1 MYVIMKRK
9 KGVFMKKGLGILK
22 LIACVAV
29 AVIAAV
35 YYYIQLPAINIHS
48 PGFWKFII
56 FIMIIATMAVWIMNH
71 DKSKEGRQFVNKM
84 AAKDYIFDFKT
95 RSGALIFK
103 LVGGVTILLVV
114 IYFVGNILSSPII
127 NASKYQKLL
136 TVETR
141 NFTDDIKE
149 VSYDKIPLLDKD
161 SASII
166 GTRVMGTMVDM
177 VSQYEVDD
185 MYSQI
190 NYKEKPVR
198 VTPLR
203 YGNLIKW
210 FTNHRNGIPAYI
222 RIDMTT
228 QEAECVRLSE
238 GIKYSESDHFSRY
251 IYRHLRFAYP
261 TYIFDDINF
270 EIDDNGTPYW
280 VCPVKKYNIGLFGG
294 QTVGRVV
301 LCNAI
306 TGEMTDYD
314 VKDVP
319 TWVDKVYSAELLIDL
334 YDYNGSLK
342 HGFINSVLSQK
353 DCLKTTDGYNYIAL
367 EDDVWVYTGIT
378 SVGQDNSNV
387 GFVLMNQRTM
397 ETRYYE
403 VSGAEEYSAMDSA
416 KGRVQNL
423 GYTATF
429 PLIINVSS
437 QPTYFMALKD
447 GAGLVKSYAMLNIE
461 KYQNV
466 AIGDSVLQCESNY
479 IQLLKDNG
487 IVDETQTEIVDTKNI
502 QGVITKIMPVV
513 VDGNS
518 HMYFMLEGSS
528 SIYDADV
535 SKYVDI
541 IRYEAGM
548 NISIQ
553 YTESTEEKALNTVT
567 GIVSQIAGKN

>member
-1 MYVIMKRK
+1 
-9 KGVFMKKGLGILK
+9 MKKGLKGLK
-22 LIACVAV
+22 AV
-29 AVIAAV
+29 AFVVVAAIAAL
-35 YYYIQLPAINIHS
+35 YYYIELPAINIHS
-48 PGFWKFII
+48 PGFWKFVI
-56 FIMIIATMAVWIMNH
+56 FVMLIVTVEVWLMNH
-71 DKSKEGRQFVNKM
+71 RKAAGGGRYRGNISAKEF
-84 AAKDYIFDFKT
+84 FSDFKT
-95 RSGALIFK
+95 QAGSVLFK
-103 LVGGVTILLVV
+103 IAFVCTVILVV
-114 IYFVGNILSSPII
+114 LYVAGNILSSPVI
-127 NASKYQKLL
+127 NASKYQQLL
-136 TVETR
+136 KVETR

-210 FTNHRNGIPAYI
+210 FTNHKNGIPAYI

-228 QEAECVRLSE
+228 QEAECVRLTE
-238 GIKYSESDHFSRY
+238 GIKYSKSDHFSRY

-301 LCNAI
+301 LCNAV
-306 TGEMTDYD
+306 TGEMTDYSVD
-314 VKDVP
+314 EVP

-429 PLIINVSS
+429 PLIINISG

-479 IQLLKDNG
+479 IKLLKDNG
-487 IVDETQTEIVDTKNI
+487 IVEEQQPEVKETKKVKDII
-502 QGVITKIMPVV
+502 SKIMPVV
-513 VDGNS
+513 IDGNT
-518 HMYFMLEGSS
+518 HMYIMLSQS
-528 SIYDADV
+528 DSIYDVDV

-541 IRYEAGM
+541 IRYSEGM
-548 NISIQ
+548 EITLE
-553 YTESTEEKALNTVT
+553 YTMDYQLNEVV
-567 GIVSQIAGKN
+567 GIIK

>member
-1 MYVIMKRK
+1 
-9 KGVFMKKGLGILK
+9 MKKGLGILK

-48 PGFWKFII
+48 LGFWKFII

>member
-1 MYVIMKRK
+1 
-9 KGVFMKKGLGILK
+9 MKKGLGILK

-48 PGFWKFII
+48 LGFWKFII

-136 TVETR
+136 TVGTR

>member
-1 MYVIMKRK
+1 
-9 KGVFMKKGLGILK
+9 MKKGLGILK

-84 AAKDYIFDFKT
+84 AAKDYRFDFKT

>member
-1 MYVIMKRK
+1 
-9 KGVFMKKGLGILK
+9 MKKGLKGLK
-22 LIACVAV
+22 AV
-29 AVIAAV
+29 AFVVVAAIAAL
-35 YYYIQLPAINIHS
+35 YYYIELPAINIHS

-56 FIMIIATMAVWIMNH
+56 FVMLIVTVEVWLMNH
-71 DKSKEGRQFVNKM
+71 RKAAGGGRYRGNISAKEF
-84 AAKDYIFDFKT
+84 FSDFKT
-95 RSGALIFK
+95 QAGSVLFK
-103 LVGGVTILLVV
+103 TAFVCTVILVV
-114 IYFVGNILSSPII
+114 LYVAGNILSSPVI
-127 NASKYQKLL
+127 NASKYQQLL
-136 TVETR
+136 KVETR

-210 FTNHRNGIPAYI
+210 FTNHNNGIPAYI

-228 QEAECVRLSE
+228 QEAECVRLTE
-238 GIKYSESDHFSRY
+238 GIKYSKSDHYSRY

-301 LCNAI
+301 LCNAV
-306 TGEMTDYD
+306 TGEMTDYSVD
-314 VKDVP
+314 EVP
-319 TWVDKVYSAELLIDL
+319 TWVDKVYSAELLINL

-429 PLIINVSS
+429 PLIINISG

-479 IQLLKDNG
+479 IKLLKDNG
-487 IVDETQTEIVDTKNI
+487 IVEEQQPEVKETKKVKDII
-502 QGVITKIMPVV
+502 SKIMPVV
-513 VDGNS
+513 IDGNT
-518 HMYFMLEGSS
+518 HMYIMLSQND
-528 SIYDADV
+528 SIYDVDV

-541 IRYEAGM
+541 IKYSEGM
-548 NISIQ
+548 EITLE
-553 YTESTEEKALNTVT
+553 YTMDSQLNKVV
-567 GIVSQIAGKN
+567 GIIK

>member
-1 MYVIMKRK
+1 MQAGIIKIGRRLVL
-9 KGVFMKKGLGILK
+9 KKGLKGLK
-22 LIACVAV
+22 AV
-29 AVIAAV
+29 AFVVVAAIAAL
-35 YYYIQLPAINIHS
+35 YYYIELPAINIHS

-56 FIMIIATMAVWIMNH
+56 FVMLIVTVEVWLMNH
-71 DKSKEGRQFVNKM
+71 RKAAGGGRYRGNISAKEF
-84 AAKDYIFDFKT
+84 FSDFKT
-95 RSGALIFK
+95 RAGSVLFK
-103 LVGGVTILLVV
+103 TAFVCTVILVV
-114 IYFVGNILSSPII
+114 LYVAGNILSSPVI
-127 NASKYQKLL
+127 NASKYQQLL
-136 TVETR
+136 KVETR

-210 FTNHRNGIPAYI
+210 FTNHKNGIPAYI

-228 QEAECVRLSE
+228 QEAECVRLTE
-238 GIKYSESDHFSRY
+238 GIKYSKSDHFSRY

-301 LCNAI
+301 LCNAV
-306 TGEMTDYD
+306 TGEMTDYSVD
-314 VKDVP
+314 EVP

-429 PLIINVSS
+429 PLIINISG

-479 IQLLKDNG
+479 IKLLKDNG
-487 IVDETQTEIVDTKNI
+487 IVEEQQPEVKETKKVKDII
-502 QGVITKIMPVV
+502 SKIMPVV
-513 VDGNS
+513 IDGNT
-518 HMYFMLEGSS
+518 HMYIMLSQND
-528 SIYDADV
+528 SIYDVDV

-541 IRYEAGM
+541 IKYSEGM
-548 NISIQ
+548 EITLE
-553 YTESTEEKALNTVT
+553 YTMDSQLNKVV
-567 GIVSQIAGKN
+567 GIIK

>member
-1 MYVIMKRK
+1 
-9 KGVFMKKGLGILK
+9 MKKGLKGLK
-22 LIACVAV
+22 AV
-29 AVIAAV
+29 AFVVVAAIAAL
-35 YYYIQLPAINIHS
+35 YYYIELPAINIHS

-56 FIMIIATMAVWIMNH
+56 FVMLIVTVEVWLMNH
-71 DKSKEGRQFVNKM
+71 RKAAGGGRYRGNISAKEF
-84 AAKDYIFDFKT
+84 FSDFKT
-95 RSGALIFK
+95 QAGSVLFK
-103 LVGGVTILLVV
+103 TAFVCTVILVV
-114 IYFVGNILSSPII
+114 LYVAGNILSSPVI
-127 NASKYQKLL
+127 NASKYQQLL
-136 TVETR
+136 KVETR

-210 FTNHRNGIPAYI
+210 FTNHKNGIPAYI

-228 QEAECVRLSE
+228 QEAECVRLTE
-238 GIKYSESDHFSRY
+238 GIKYSKSDHFSRY

-301 LCNAI
+301 LCNAV
-306 TGEMTDYD
+306 TGEMTDYSVD
-314 VKDVP
+314 EVP
-319 TWVDKVYSAELLIDL
+319 TWVDKVYSAELLINL

-429 PLIINVSS
+429 PLIINISG

-479 IQLLKDNG
+479 IKLLKDNG
-487 IVDETQTEIVDTKNI
+487 IVEEQQPEVKETKKVKDII
-502 QGVITKIMPVV
+502 SKIMPVV
-513 VDGNS
+513 IDGNT
-518 HMYFMLEGSS
+518 HMYIMLSQS
-528 SIYDADV
+528 DNIYDVDV

-541 IRYEAGM
+541 IKYSEGM
-548 NISIQ
+548 EITLE
-553 YTESTEEKALNTVT
+553 YTMDSQLNKVV
-567 GIVSQIAGKN
+567 GIIK

>member
-1 MYVIMKRK
+1 MQAGIIKIGRRLVL
-9 KGVFMKKGLGILK
+9 KKGLKGLK
-22 LIACVAV
+22 AV
-29 AVIAAV
+29 AFVVVAAIAAL
-35 YYYIQLPAINIHS
+35 YYYIELPAINIHS

-56 FIMIIATMAVWIMNH
+56 FVMLIVTVEVWLMNH
-71 DKSKEGRQFVNKM
+71 RKAAGGGRYRGNISAKEF
-84 AAKDYIFDFKT
+84 FSDFKT
-95 RSGALIFK
+95 QAGSVLFK
-103 LVGGVTILLVV
+103 IAFVCTVILVV
-114 IYFVGNILSSPII
+114 LYVAGNILSSPVI
-127 NASKYQKLL
+127 NASKYQQLL
-136 TVETR
+136 KVETR

-210 FTNHRNGIPAYI
+210 FTNHKNGIPAYI

-228 QEAECVRLSE
+228 QEAECVRLTE
-238 GIKYSESDHFSRY
+238 GIKYSKSDHFSRY

-301 LCNAI
+301 LCNAV
-306 TGEMTDYD
+306 TGEMTDYSVD
-314 VKDVP
+314 EVP
-319 TWVDKVYSAELLIDL
+319 TWVDKVYSAELLINL

-429 PLIINVSS
+429 PLIINISG

-479 IQLLKDNG
+479 IKLLKDNG
-487 IVDETQTEIVDTKNI
+487 IVEEQQPEVKETKKVKDII
-502 QGVITKIMPVV
+502 SKIMPVV
-513 VDGNS
+513 IDGNT
-518 HMYFMLEGSS
+518 HMYIMLSQS
-528 SIYDADV
+528 DSIYDVDV

-541 IRYEAGM
+541 IRYSEGM
-548 NISIQ
+548 EIMLE
-553 YTESTEEKALNTVT
+553 YTMDYQLNEVV
-567 GIVSQIAGKN
+567 GIIK

>member
-1 MYVIMKRK
+1 
-9 KGVFMKKGLGILK
+9 MKKGLGILK

-56 FIMIIATMAVWIMNH
+56 FIMIIATMVVWIMNH

-306 TGEMTDYD
+306 TGEMTDYE

-479 IQLLKDNG
+479 IQLLEDNG

>member
-1 MYVIMKRK
+1 
-9 KGVFMKKGLGILK
+9 MKKGLKGLK
-22 LIACVAV
+22 AV
-29 AVIAAV
+29 AFVVVAAIAAL
-35 YYYIQLPAINIHS
+35 YYYIELPAINIHS

-56 FIMIIATMAVWIMNH
+56 FVMLIVTVEVWLMNH
-71 DKSKEGRQFVNKM
+71 RKAAGGGRYRGNISAKEF
-84 AAKDYIFDFKT
+84 FSDFKT
-95 RSGALIFK
+95 QAGSVLFK
-103 LVGGVTILLVV
+103 TAFVCTVILVV
-114 IYFVGNILSSPII
+114 LYVAGNILSSPVI
-127 NASKYQKLL
+127 NASKYQQLL
-136 TVETR
+136 KVETR

-185 MYSQI
+185 IYSQI

-210 FTNHRNGIPAYI
+210 FTNHKNGIPAYI

-228 QEAECVRLSE
+228 QEAECVRLTE
-238 GIKYSESDHFSRY
+238 GIKYSKSDHFSRY

-301 LCNAI
+301 LCNAV
-306 TGEMTDYD
+306 TGEMTDYSVD
-314 VKDVP
+314 EVP
-319 TWVDKVYSAELLIDL
+319 TWVDKVYSAELLIGL

-429 PLIINVSS
+429 PLIINISG

-479 IQLLKDNG
+479 IKLLKDNG
-487 IVDETQTEIVDTKNI
+487 IVEEQQPEVKETKKVKDII
-502 QGVITKIMPVV
+502 SKIMPVV
-513 VDGNS
+513 IDGNT
-518 HMYFMLEGSS
+518 HMYIMLSQS
-528 SIYDADV
+528 DSIYDVDV

-541 IRYEAGM
+541 IKYSEGM
-548 NISIQ
+548 EITLE
-553 YTESTEEKALNTVT
+553 YTMDSQLNKVV
-567 GIVSQIAGKN
+567 GIIK

>member
-1 MYVIMKRK
+1 
-9 KGVFMKKGLGILK
+9 MKKGLGILK

-29 AVIAAV
+29 AVIVAV

-210 FTNHRNGIPAYI
+210 FTNHSNGIPAYI

>member
-1 MYVIMKRK
+1 
-9 KGVFMKKGLGILK
+9 MKKGLGILK

-149 VSYDKIPLLDKD
+149 VSYDKIQLLDKD

>member
-1 MYVIMKRK
+1 
-9 KGVFMKKGLGILK
+9 MKKGLGILK

-48 PGFWKFII
+48 LGFWKFII

-103 LVGGVTILLVV
+103 LVGGITILLVV

>member
-1 MYVIMKRK
+1 
-9 KGVFMKKGLGILK
+9 MKKGLGILK

-378 SVGQDNSNV
+378 SVGRDNSNV

-403 VSGAEEYSAMDSA
+403 VSGAEEYSDMDSA

>member
-1 MYVIMKRK
+1 
-9 KGVFMKKGLGILK
+9 MKKGLGILK

-280 VCPVKKYNIGLFGG
+280 VCLVKKYNIGLFGG

>member
-1 MYVIMKRK
+1 MQAGIIKIGRRLVL
-9 KGVFMKKGLGILK
+9 KKGLKGLK
-22 LIACVAV
+22 AV
-29 AVIAAV
+29 AFVVVAAIAAL
-35 YYYIQLPAINIHS
+35 YYYIELPAINIHS

-56 FIMIIATMAVWIMNH
+56 FVMLILTVEVWLMNH
-71 DKSKEGRQFVNKM
+71 RKAAGGGRYRGNISAKEF
-84 AAKDYIFDFKT
+84 FSDFKT
-95 RSGALIFK
+95 QAGSVLFK
-103 LVGGVTILLVV
+103 TAFVCTVILVV
-114 IYFVGNILSSPII
+114 LYVVGNILSSPVI
-127 NASKYQKLL
+127 NASKYQQLL
-136 TVETR
+136 KVETR

-210 FTNHRNGIPAYI
+210 FTNHKNGIPAYI

-228 QEAECVRLSE
+228 QEAECVRLTE
-238 GIKYSESDHFSRY
+238 GIKYSKSDHFSRY

-301 LCNAI
+301 LCNAV
-306 TGEMTDYD
+306 TGEMTDYSVD
-314 VKDVP
+314 EVP
-319 TWVDKVYSAELLIDL
+319 TWVDKVYSAELLINL

-429 PLIINVSS
+429 PLIINISG

-479 IQLLKDNG
+479 IKLLKDNG
-487 IVDETQTEIVDTKNI
+487 IVEEQQPEVKETKKVKDII
-502 QGVITKIMPVV
+502 SKIMPVV
-513 VDGNS
+513 IDGNT
-518 HMYFMLEGSS
+518 HMYIMLSQND
-528 SIYDADV
+528 SIYDVDV

-541 IRYEAGM
+541 IKYSEGM
-548 NISIQ
+548 EITLE
-553 YTESTEEKALNTVT
+553 YTMDSQLNKVV
-567 GIVSQIAGKN
+567 GIIK

>member
-1 MYVIMKRK
+1 
-9 KGVFMKKGLGILK
+9 MKKGLGILK

-136 TVETR
+136 TIETR

>member
-1 MYVIMKRK
+1 MQAGIIKIGRRLVL
-9 KGVFMKKGLGILK
+9 KKGLKGLK
-22 LIACVAV
+22 AVAFVVVAV
-29 AVIAAV
+29 VAAL
-35 YYYIQLPAINIHS
+35 YYYIELPAINIHS

-56 FIMIIATMAVWIMNH
+56 FVMLIVIVEVWLMNH
-71 DKSKEGRQFVNKM
+71 RKAAGGGRYRGNISAKEF
-84 AAKDYIFDFKT
+84 FSDFKT
-95 RSGALIFK
+95 QAGSVLFK
-103 LVGGVTILLVV
+103 TAFVCTVIIVV
-114 IYFVGNILSSPII
+114 LYVVGNILSSPVI
-127 NASKYQKLL
+127 NASKYQQLL
-136 TVETR
+136 KVETR

-210 FTNHRNGIPAYI
+210 FTNHKNGIPAYI

-228 QEAECVRLSE
+228 QEAECVRLTE
-238 GIKYSESDHFSRY
+238 GIKYSKSDHFSRY

-301 LCNAI
+301 LCNAV
-306 TGEMTDYD
+306 TGEMTDYSVD
-314 VKDVP
+314 EVP

-429 PLIINVSS
+429 PLIINISG

-479 IQLLKDNG
+479 IKLLKDNG
-487 IVDETQTEIVDTKNI
+487 IVEEQQPEVKETKKVKDII
-502 QGVITKIMPVV
+502 SKIMPVV
-513 VDGNS
+513 IDGNT
-518 HMYFMLEGSS
+518 HMYIMLSQND
-528 SIYDADV
+528 SIYDVDV

-541 IRYEAGM
+541 IKYSEGM
-548 NISIQ
+548 EITLE
-553 YTESTEEKALNTVT
+553 YTMDSRLNKVV
-567 GIVSQIAGKN
+567 GIIK

>member
-1 MYVIMKRK
+1 
-9 KGVFMKKGLGILK
+9 MKKGLGILK

-48 PGFWKFII
+48 LGFWKFII

-353 DCLKTTDGYNYIAL
+353 GCLKTTDGYNYIAL

>member
-1 MYVIMKRK
+1 MQAGIIKIGRRLVL
-9 KGVFMKKGLGILK
+9 KKGLKGLK
-22 LIACVAV
+22 AV
-29 AVIAAV
+29 AFVVVAAIAAL
-35 YYYIQLPAINIHS
+35 YYYIELPAINIHS

-56 FIMIIATMAVWIMNH
+56 FVMLIVTVEVWLMNH
-71 DKSKEGRQFVNKM
+71 RKAAGGGRYRGNISAKEF
-84 AAKDYIFDFKT
+84 FSDFKT
-95 RSGALIFK
+95 QAGSVLFK
-103 LVGGVTILLVV
+103 TAFVCTVILVV
-114 IYFVGNILSSPII
+114 LYVAGNILSSPVI
-127 NASKYQKLL
+127 NASKYQQLL
-136 TVETR
+136 KVETR

-210 FTNHRNGIPAYI
+210 FTNHKNGIPAYI

-228 QEAECVRLSE
+228 QEAECVRLTE
-238 GIKYSESDHFSRY
+238 GIKYSKSDHFSRY

-301 LCNAI
+301 LCNAV
-306 TGEMTDYD
+306 TGEMTDYSVD
-314 VKDVP
+314 EVP
-319 TWVDKVYSAELLIDL
+319 TWVDKVYSAELLINL

-429 PLIINVSS
+429 PLIINISG

-479 IQLLKDNG
+479 IKLLKDNG
-487 IVDETQTEIVDTKNI
+487 IVEEKQPEVKETKKVKDII
-502 QGVITKIMPVV
+502 SKIMPVV
-513 VDGNS
+513 IDGNT
-518 HMYFMLEGSS
+518 HMYIMLSQS
-528 SIYDADV
+528 DSIYDVDV

-541 IRYEAGM
+541 IKYSEGM
-548 NISIQ
+548 EITLE
-553 YTESTEEKALNTVT
+553 YTMDSQLNKVV
-567 GIVSQIAGKN
+567 GIIK

>member
-1 MYVIMKRK
+1 
-9 KGVFMKKGLGILK
+9 MKKGLGILK

-378 SVGQDNSNV
+378 SVGQDNSNL

>member
-1 MYVIMKRK
+1 MQAGIIKIGRRLVL
-9 KGVFMKKGLGILK
+9 KKGLKGLK
-22 LIACVAV
+22 AV
-29 AVIAAV
+29 AFVVVAAIAAL
-35 YYYIQLPAINIHS
+35 YYYIELPAINIHS

-56 FIMIIATMAVWIMNH
+56 FVMLIVTVEVWLMNH
-71 DKSKEGRQFVNKM
+71 RKAAGGGRYRGNISAKEF
-84 AAKDYIFDFKT
+84 FSDFKT
-95 RSGALIFK
+95 QAGSVLFK
-103 LVGGVTILLVV
+103 TAFVCTVILVV
-114 IYFVGNILSSPII
+114 LYVAGNILSSPVI
-127 NASKYQKLL
+127 NASKYQQLL
-136 TVETR
+136 KVETR

-210 FTNHRNGIPAYI
+210 FTNHKNGIPAYI

-228 QEAECVRLSE
+228 QEAECVRLTE
-238 GIKYSESDHFSRY
+238 GIKYSKSDHFSRY

-301 LCNAI
+301 LCNAV
-306 TGEMTDYD
+306 TGEMTDYSVD
-314 VKDVP
+314 EVP
-319 TWVDKVYSAELLIDL
+319 TWVDKVYSAELLIGL

-429 PLIINVSS
+429 PLIINISG

-479 IQLLKDNG
+479 IKLLKDNG
-487 IVDETQTEIVDTKNI
+487 IVEEQQPEVKETKKVKDII
-502 QGVITKIMPVV
+502 SKIIPVV
-513 VDGNS
+513 IDGNT
-518 HMYFMLEGSS
+518 HMYIMLSQND
-528 SIYDADV
+528 SIYDVDV

-541 IRYEAGM
+541 IKYSEGM
-548 NISIQ
+548 EITLE
-553 YTESTEEKALNTVT
+553 YTMDSQLNKVV
-567 GIVSQIAGKN
+567 GIIK

>member
-1 MYVIMKRK
+1 
-9 KGVFMKKGLGILK
+9 MKKGLGILK

-48 PGFWKFII
+48 LGFWKFII

-210 FTNHRNGIPAYI
+210 FANHRNGIPAYI

>member
-1 MYVIMKRK
+1 
-9 KGVFMKKGLGILK
+9 MKKGLGILK

-161 SASII
+161 SASFI

>member
-1 MYVIMKRK
+1 VQAGIIKIGRRL
-9 KGVFMKKGLGILK
+9 VLKKGLKGLK
-22 LIACVAV
+22 AV
-29 AVIAAV
+29 AFVVVAAIAAL
-35 YYYIQLPAINIHS
+35 YYYIELPAINIHS

-56 FIMIIATMAVWIMNH
+56 FVMLIVTVEVWLMNH
-71 DKSKEGRQFVNKM
+71 RKAAGGGRYRGNISAKEF
-84 AAKDYIFDFKT
+84 FSDFKT
-95 RSGALIFK
+95 QAGSVLFK
-103 LVGGVTILLVV
+103 TAFVCTVILVV
-114 IYFVGNILSSPII
+114 LYVAGNILSSPVI
-127 NASKYQKLL
+127 NASKYQQLL
-136 TVETR
+136 KVETR

-210 FTNHRNGIPAYI
+210 FTNHKNGIPAYI

-228 QEAECVRLSE
+228 QEAECVRLTE
-238 GIKYSESDHFSRY
+238 GIKYSKSDHFSRY

-301 LCNAI
+301 LCNAV
-306 TGEMTDYD
+306 TGEMTDYSVD
-314 VKDVP
+314 EVP
-319 TWVDKVYSAELLIDL
+319 TWVDKVYSAELLIGL

-429 PLIINVSS
+429 PLIINISG

-479 IQLLKDNG
+479 IKLLKDNG
-487 IVDETQTEIVDTKNI
+487 IVEEQQPEVKETKKVKDII
-502 QGVITKIMPVV
+502 SKIMPVV
-513 VDGNS
+513 IDGNT
-518 HMYFMLEGSS
+518 HMYIMLSQS
-528 SIYDADV
+528 DSIYDVDV

-541 IRYEAGM
+541 IKYSEGM
-548 NISIQ
+548 EITLE
-553 YTESTEEKALNTVT
+553 YTMDSQLNKVV
-567 GIVSQIAGKN
+567 GIIK